1 MSTFSGLNTAYS
13 GLVASRT
20 GIEVAGQ
27 NIANAKTA
35 GYTRQRVN
43 QEAMTPLA
51 ATGRISSRLAA
62 SGQGV
67 SVTGIDRLGNVF
79 LDARVRTTFGSAG
92 YANVRADSL
101 SKLEKSLNEPGTNG
115 ISSQLGDFWSSWQ
128 DLANNAGKAAAGEV
142 VIEEAKVLAE
152 QIAAGYTAVS
162 DEWNAVRST
171 ADAQS
176 NELNFAATQ
185 VAELN
190 VIIRDTLNRG
200 GSVNELLDQRN
211 QYTTAIASLAGGT
224 VTERTDG
231 TIDIVIGGNVLV
243 SGDKANAVVLTGSS
257 TIDGTGVKLE
267 WASHPGRPVAL
278 SSGELAGSLSLLA
291 PSVAGGTGGAL
302 AEAAES
308 YNKLAETLAKQ
319 VNDVHSTGY
328 TSAGVTGL
336 NFFRVAAG
344 TPAALGLSVIP
355 TSSADIAM
363 SGVNGAALDASNAD
377 KISRLSQ
384 GAGSP
389 DSVWSTFVTNVAVS
403 TKNALQQSK
412 LADLAA
418 GAASSAQLSQASV
431 DIDEENVNL
440 VMNQT
445 AYQASARVFTAV
457 DEMLDT
463 LINRTGLVGR

>member
-43 QEAMTPLA
+43 QEAMIPLA
-51 ATGRISSRLAA
+51 ATGRISARLATA
-62 SGQGV
+62 GQGV
-67 SVTGIDRLGNVF
+67 SVTGIARLGDSF
-79 LDARVRTTFGSAG
+79 LDARVRTTFGTSG
-92 YANVRADSL
+92 YANVRASSL
-101 SKLEKSLNEPGTNG
+101 STLEKSLNEPSTTG

-128 DLANNAGKAAAGEV
+128 DLANNAGKAAAGAV
-142 VIEEAKVLAE
+142 VIEEAGVLAS
-152 QIAAGYTAVS
+152 QIAAGYTAVA

-171 ADAQS
+171 AGSQA

-200 GSVNELLDQRN
+200 GSVNELLDQRS

-224 VTERTDG
+224 VNERPDG
-231 TIDIVIGGNVLV
+231 TVDVVIGGNVLV
-243 SGDKANAVVLTGSS
+243 SGDSANAVVLGGST
-257 TIDGTGVKLE
+257 TIDGTGVTLE

-278 SSGELAGSLSLLA
+278 SSGELAGSLSVLA
-291 PSVAGGTGGAL
+291 PTAGGKGGPL

-308 YNKLAETLAKQ
+308 YNKLATTLATQ
-319 VNDVHSTGY
+319 VNAVHSTGK
-328 TSAGVTGL
+328 TATGAPGGD
-336 NFFRVAAG
+336 FFAVAAG
-344 TPAALGLSVIP
+344 PAALGLSVIP
-355 TSSADIAM
+355 TTSDEIAT
-363 SGVNGAALDASNAD
+363 AAGNAGNLDGSNAD
-377 KISRLSQ
+377 KIAQLRL
-384 GAGSP
+384 GANSP
-389 DSVWSTFVTNVAVS
+389 DSVWSTFVTTVAVS

-431 DIDEENVNL
+431 DVDEENVNL
-440 VMNQT
+440 VMSQT
-445 AYQASARVFTAV
+445 AYQASARVLTAV